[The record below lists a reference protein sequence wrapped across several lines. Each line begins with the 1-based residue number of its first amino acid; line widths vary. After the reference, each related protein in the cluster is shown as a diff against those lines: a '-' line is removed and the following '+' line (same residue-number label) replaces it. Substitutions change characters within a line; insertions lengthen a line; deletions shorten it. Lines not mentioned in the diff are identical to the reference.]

1 MYLRKVLISI
11 SMGLLYSL
19 SAWAEKSQ
27 LTVYT
32 ALETDQ
38 IKAYQRAFNK
48 VYPDIQLRIVRDSTG
63 VIVSKLLAEKNNPK
77 ADVIWGVAITGLGVL
92 KQQGMLEPYAP
103 ANLSNIKESYRDV
116 NNPPYWWGLDVTG
129 AVVCFNTV
137 EAAKRNIPK
146 PEKWADLLDPV
157 YRGQIVMPDPTSS
170 GTGYFDVV
178 SWLQMLGDDQGR
190 GDGWRFMDELHK
202 NIAQYTHSGSKPCN
216 MAATGEYVLGISF
229 EYRGHTNK
237 MKGAPI
243 ELVFPAEGLGWDVEA
258 FAIHKG
264 TKNLAAAKTLA
275 DWASS
280 TEAMKLYGKSFAI
293 TGQPNV
299 APKLANIPDDYEQR
313 LIKMDFDYAAKERDR
328 ILREWSSRYANKS
341 ESTK

>member
-1 MYLRKVLISI
+1 MSLWKSI
-11 SMGLLYSL
+11 VVTGLGLAFSVQAL
-19 SAWAEKSQ
+19 AEKSQ

-48 VYPDIQLRIVRDSTG
+48 AHPEIQLRIVRDSTG

-77 ADVIWGVAITGLGVL
+77 ADVVWGVAITGLGVL
-92 KQQGMLEPYAP
+92 KQQGMLEAYAP
-103 ANLSNIKESYRDV
+103 SNLSNIKADYRDSE
-116 NNPPYWWGLDVTG
+116 NPPYWWGLDVTG
-129 AVVCFNTV
+129 AVICFNTV
-137 EAAKRNIPK
+137 EAEKRNIPK
-146 PEKWADLLDPV
+146 PESWQDLLKPV
-157 YRGQIVMPDPTSS
+157 YQGQIVMPDPTSS

-178 SWLQMLGDDQGR
+178 SWLQMWGDEQGK
-190 GDGWRFMDELHK
+190 GGGWQFMDGLHK
-202 NIAQYTHSGSKPCN
+202 NMAQYTHSGSKPCN
-216 MAATGEYVLGISF
+216 MAATGEYVIGISF

-237 MKGAPI
+237 AKGAPI
-243 ELVFPAEGLGWDVEA
+243 DLVFPKEGLGWDVEA

-264 TKNLAAAKTLA
+264 TKNLATAKTLA

-313 LIKMDFDYAAKERDR
+313 LIKMDFDYAAKQRDV
-328 ILREWSSRYANKS
+328 ILKEWSSRYANKS
-341 ESTK
+341 EPK